1 MTKGRKAP
9 LAAALWGCGPGEGRA
24 GEAPLPSEEGFG
36 GESVSASFREEPE
49 DPASGAEEPPSGEAA
64 PASPGE
70 TPSSQEPQQAPF
82 PPSFVVEVTDREGT
96 PALNAQLSFP
106 DGEFPGFYR
115 CDSRGR
121 ATIPSQGGPGYGRYR
136 LLVQTV
142 GAGGETATE
151 EIPVSLTPQTVGGA
165 VAVQMT
171 GESRHREILQAEDR
185 VEIRL
190 LDPEGNPLP
199 DRWVSTDLMGD
210 RFPDTAGLI
219 RPGEGYTDRDGV
231 ACFDRYDSPYASLA
245 EQAGVKR
252 VRVRLD
258 GGWRELQS
266 IQVPEEAGVRRYTY
280 RVDLDALPETFT
292 LRMVDRDG
300 LPIQN
305 TKAVVTVTE
314 EDGSMMAT
322 TNSKGEITLET
333 GWFPSMVPGESC
345 EVALELDSVAGGQG
359 VVTTT
364 FTPTAGNLW
373 APIPVRWD
381 LASPYEALKT
391 APDRVEVTVRDGE
404 GNPLPDIWVVAG
416 FGGEKA
422 PDMGG
427 SKGPYEG
434 YTDQAG
440 TVYFVRYN
448 AGEIPL
454 GVSLGGEYRK
464 LGAMAVEEAPGVQ
477 SFAFTLE

>member
-1 MTKGRKAP
+1 M
-9 LAAALWGCGPGEGRA
+9 
-24 GEAPLPSEEGFG
+24 
-36 GESVSASFREEPE
+36 
-49 DPASGAEEPPSGEAA
+49 
-64 PASPGE
+64 
-70 TPSSQEPQQAPF
+70 
-82 PPSFVVEVTDREGT
+82 
-96 PALNAQLSFP
+96 
-106 DGEFPGFYR
+106 
-115 CDSRGR
+115 
-121 ATIPSQGGPGYGRYR
+121 
-136 LLVQTV
+136 
-142 GAGGETATE
+142 
-151 EIPVSLTPQTVGGA
+151 SLTPQTVGGA

-231 ACFDRYDSPYASLA
+231 ACFDRYDSPCASLA

-359 VVTTT
+359 VVTTN

-391 APDRVEVTVRDGE
+391 APDRVEVTIRDGE

-427 SKGPYEG
+427 SKDPYEG